1 MGREL
6 FNYLLMRSRP
16 PYPKLLFLG
25 KDRPLY
31 LKALK
36 FGKEE
41 KYAEML
47 AVFADLIIKQRRKV
61 LEENF
66 RKIMEAGRRGQMQLS
81 DFVEI

>member
-1 MGREL
+1 
-6 FNYLLMRSRP
+6 MRSRP

-36 FGKEE
+36 LGNEE
-41 KYAEML
+41 RYAEIL
-47 AVFADLIIKQRRKV
+47 AVFADLILKQRRRV

-66 RKIMEAGRRGQMQLS
+66 RKMMEAERRGQMRLS